1 MPLPTSEPPSYFL
14 IGLGSTRLCPNWV
27 TRMLQVIPLSR
38 LLCSAPFKPP
48 QLQKQ
53 ICALKH
59 WSYPKHLNS
68 DSRLPNFQ
76 PVRNH
81 FLPLTFK
88 VEPDSS
94 PSASITTPPPWPR
107 PPPASCP
114 CSKGTIWWGNLQQ
127 GFLHLKRRAGYKVGA
142 VWTPVKYKASTC
154 VERTKKKKKIYIYI

>member
-1 MPLPTSEPPSYFL
+1 MPPPTSEPPSYFL
-14 IGLGSTRLCPNWV
+14 IGLRSTRLCPNWAS
-27 TRMLQVIPLSR
+27 RMLQVIPLSR

-53 ICALKH
+53 ICALKR

-68 DSRLPNFQ
+68 DSSLPNLQ

-94 PSASITTPPPWPR
+94 PSAFYHH
-107 PPPASCP
+107 PASLATPTTC
-114 CSKGTIWWGNLQQ
+114 
-127 GFLHLKRRAGYKVGA
+127 FLSLFQRNNMMGKSSAGISA
-142 VWTPVKYKASTC
+142 L
-154 VERTKKKKKIYIYI
+154 KKKGRLQSWCSMDSSKI